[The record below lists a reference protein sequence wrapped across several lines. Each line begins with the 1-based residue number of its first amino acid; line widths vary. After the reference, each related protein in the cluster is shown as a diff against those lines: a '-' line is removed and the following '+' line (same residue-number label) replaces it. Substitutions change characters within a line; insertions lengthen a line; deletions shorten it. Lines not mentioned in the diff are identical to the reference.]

1 MSLRC
6 GGNDLKRLIHRTVR
20 VPVISQQGAPS
31 QDCKG
36 RNGQLE
42 EMGADL
48 TIQPASLG
56 KHKKPPTSRIDE
68 AIHTTGRG
76 QAITLRTQPLR
87 G

>member
-20 VPVISQQGAPS
+20 VSVISQQRAPS

-42 EMGADL
+42 EMRADL
-48 TIQPASLG
+48 TCSLG

-68 AIHTTGRG
+68 AIHATGRG
-76 QAITLRTQPLR
+76 QAITLQTQPLR